1 MLFLIHNFI
10 HIKCRL
16 YWILIQWQ
24 WLCYKF
30 WHLNYVVRI
39 KMYSKQKWG
48 KDIQFSLNFFYST
61 FKKQYFAFN
70 RKKKY
75 LIKIIFYC
83 FFFFLIYIGPCQNAR
98 PTTKPMSTVYKKN
111 INILLFHFQI
121 WNLDTILLLTC
132 CGQWWM
138 TYCGFK

>member
-1 MLFLIHNFI
+1 MLFLIYNFI

-70 RKKKY
+70 REKNIWSKLY
-75 LIKIIFYC
+75 FT
-83 FFFFLIYIGPCQNAR
+83 FFFTQAHVKMLDQPQSPCQLF
-98 PTTKPMSTVYKKN
+98 YKMN